1 MFAIPAAAG
10 KYSLSFPHPMTDFPP
25 INADPSATSSPSGI
39 PVEPHNRE
47 AEEALLGAVMINPAA
62 FYEVAAFLTPSD
74 FFIHRNGWIWEA
86 FQRLVDRHQPI
97 DALTVTEELERRN
110 RLEEAGGAAYLA
122 ALMGNVPTSLHA
134 EAYGRIVEEQA
145 VRRRLLA
152 AAGEI
157 AAHAHDAR
165 ATVSDVVG
173 EAEKAVFEVS
183 QRRLT
188 RDVQPIDSVISD
200 YFDRLEYLTR
210 HPEESLGIPTGFAQL
225 DQLLGG
231 MQRSDLLIIA
241 GRPGLGKSAM
251 LLSIAKN
258 VAQSHKKHVA
268 FFSLEMSNEQ
278 LVQRLLAQ
286 ETRIDAHKFR
296 QGTVS
301 DDEWAHFTHAAS
313 TLSEVKVFLDD
324 TPALTPL
331 QLRSKCR
338 RLHLEYNLDLILVDY
353 LQLMGSDF
361 RTENR
366 VQEVSYIS
374 RYVKALARELNVP
387 VVAAAQLSR
396 AVEQRTSKRP
406 QLSDLR
412 ESGSLEQDADIVMFI
427 HRQDEGGAGEIGPG
441 SAGSYRR
448 VSGPRVEAIITEII
462 VAKHRHG
469 PTGSVELVFFP
480 SITRF
485 ENPALP
491 SDIRELPPP
500 ERQE

>member
-1 MFAIPAAAG
+1 
-10 KYSLSFPHPMTDFPP
+10 MTDMPP
-25 INADPSATSSPSGI
+25 PGADSPVTSIPSGI

-47 AEEALLGAVMINPAA
+47 AEEALLGAVLINPEV
-62 FYEVAAFLTPSD
+62 FFEVASFLGPSD
-74 FFIHRNGWIWEA
+74 FYIHRNGWIWDT
-86 FQRLVDRHQPI
+86 FQHLVDRQQPI
-97 DALTVTEELERRN
+97 DALTVAEELERRG
-110 RLEEAGGAAYLA
+110 RLAEAGGAAYIA
-122 ALMGNVPTSLHA
+122 ALMDNVPTSLHA
-134 EAYGRIVEEQA
+134 EAYGRMVEEQS

-157 AAHAHDAR
+157 AAHAHDAG
-165 ATVSDVVG
+165 TSVTDVVG

-183 QRRLT
+183 QRRLA
-188 RDVQPIDSVISD
+188 RDVQPIDRVISE

-210 HPEESLGIPTGFAQL
+210 HPEESLGIPTGFGKL
-225 DQLLGG
+225 DELLGG

-258 VAQSHKKHVA
+258 VAQTHKKHVA
-268 FFSLEMSNEQ
+268 MFSMEMSNEQ
-278 LVQRLLAQ
+278 LIQRLISQ
-286 ETRIDAHKFR
+286 ETRIDSHKFR
-296 QGTVS
+296 QGKVS
-301 DDEWAHFTHAAS
+301 EEEWARFTHAAS
-313 TLSEVKVFLDD
+313 TLSEVRIFLDD

-338 RLHLEYNLDLILVDY
+338 RLHLEYNLDLVLVDY

-361 RTENR
+361 RSENR

-374 RYVKALARELNVP
+374 RYLKALARELNVP

-396 AVEQRTSKRP
+396 AVEQRTNKRP

-427 HRQDEGGAGEIGPG
+427 HRQDEPGSGESGPG
-441 SAGSYRR
+441 AAAYGQRASR
-448 VSGPRVEAIITEII
+448 PQMEAVVTEIM

-469 PTGSVELVFFP
+469 PTGSVELIFFP
-480 SITRF
+480 SRTRF
-485 ENPALP
+485 ENAATASQIQTAPPRAHPA
-491 SDIRELPPP
+491 
-500 ERQE
+500 

>member
-1 MFAIPAAAG
+1 
-10 KYSLSFPHPMTDFPP
+10 MTDFPP
-25 INADPSATSSPSGI
+25 PGADLPATSSPSGI

-47 AEEALLGAVMINPAA
+47 AEEALLGAVLINPEV
-62 FYEVAAFLTPSD
+62 FFEVASFLTPAD
-74 FFIHRNGWIWEA
+74 FYIHRNGWIWET
-86 FQRLVDRHQPI
+86 FQHLVDRQQPI
-97 DALTVTEELERRN
+97 DALTVSEEMERHG
-110 RLEEAGGAAYLA
+110 RLAEAGGAAYIA
-122 ALMGNVPTSLHA
+122 ALMNNVPTSLHA
-134 EAYGRIVEEQA
+134 EAYGRMVEEQS
-145 VRRRLLA
+145 VRRRLLV

-157 AAHAHDAR
+157 AAHAHDSR
-165 ATVSDVVG
+165 TTVTDVVG

-183 QRRLT
+183 QRRLA
-188 RDVQPIDSVISD
+188 RDVQPIDRVISE

-210 HPEESLGIPTGFAQL
+210 HPEESLGIPTGFGKL
-225 DQLLGG
+225 DELLGG

-268 FFSLEMSNEQ
+268 MFSMEMSNEQ
-278 LVQRLLAQ
+278 LIQRLISQ

-296 QGTVS
+296 QGKVTE
-301 DDEWAHFTHAAS
+301 DEWARFTHAAS
-313 TLSEVKVFLDD
+313 TLSEVKIFLDD

-338 RLHLEYNLDLILVDY
+338 RLHLEYSLDLVLVDY

-374 RYVKALARELNVP
+374 RYMKALARELNVP

-427 HRQDEGGAGEIGPG
+427 HRPDEPGTGDGGPG
-441 SAGSYRR
+441 ASASWRR
-448 VSGPRVEAIITEII
+448 APNPQMEAVVTEII

-469 PTGSVELVFFP
+469 PTGSVELIFFP
-480 SITRF
+480 SRTRF
-485 ENPALP
+485 ENAATT
-491 SDIRELPPP
+491 SQIQNAPPQA
-500 ERQE
+500 RTG

>member
-1 MFAIPAAAG
+1 
-10 KYSLSFPHPMTDFPP
+10 MTDFSPP
-25 INADPSATSSPSGI
+25 NADFPATSNPSGI
-39 PVEPHNRE
+39 PIEPHNRE
-47 AEEALLGAVMINPAA
+47 AEEALLGAVMINPEA
-62 FYEVAAFLTPSD
+62 FYEVASFLTPSD
-74 FFIHRNGWIWEA
+74 FYIHRNGWIWEA
-86 FQRLVDRHQPI
+86 FQKLIDRQQPI
-97 DALTVTEELERRN
+97 DALTVSEELERHG

-122 ALMGNVPTSLHA
+122 ALMNNVPTSLHA
-134 EAYGRIVEEQA
+134 EAYGRIVEEQS
-145 VRRRLLA
+145 VRRRLLSA
-152 AAGEI
+152 ASEI
-157 AAHAHDAR
+157 ATHAHDPR
-165 ATVSDVVG
+165 TTVIEMVG

-183 QRRLT
+183 QRRLN
-188 RDVQPIDSVISD
+188 RDVQPIDRVISD

-210 HPEESLGIPTGFAQL
+210 HPEESLGIPTGFDQL

-231 MQRSDLLIIA
+231 MQRSDLLIVA

-268 FFSLEMSNEQ
+268 IFSMEMSNEQ
-278 LVQRLLAQ
+278 LIQRLLSQ
-286 ETRIDAHKFR
+286 ETKIDSHKFR
-296 QGTVS
+296 QGTVTE
-301 DDEWAHFTHAAS
+301 DEWARFTHAAS
-313 TLSEVKVFLDD
+313 TLSEVKIFLDD

-338 RLHLEYNLDLILVDY
+338 RLHLEYNLDLVLVDY

-427 HRQDEGGAGEIGPG
+427 HRPDDPG
-441 SAGSYRR
+441 SGEMEPVSSGSWRR
-448 VSGPRVEAIITEII
+448 APNPRAEAVVTEII

-469 PTGSVELVFFP
+469 PTGSVELIFFP
-480 SITRF
+480 SRTRF
-485 ENPALP
+485 ENAALP
-491 SDIRELPPP
+491 KQVQDAPPP
-500 ERQE
+500 ERSE

>member
-1 MFAIPAAAG
+1 MA
-10 KYSLSFPHPMTDFPP
+10 DFPP
-25 INADPSATSSPSGI
+25 SNADLSAASSASGI

-47 AEEALLGAVMINPAA
+47 AEGALLGAVMINPEA
-62 FYEVAAFLTPSD
+62 FYEVAAFLGPSD
-74 FFIHRNGWIWEA
+74 FYIHRNGWIWEA
-86 FQRLVDRHQPI
+86 FQKLVDRQQPI
-97 DALTVTEELERRN
+97 DALTVAEELERRG

-122 ALMGNVPTSLHA
+122 ALMNNVPTSLHA
-134 EAYGRIVEEQA
+134 EAYGRMVEEQS
-145 VRRRLLA
+145 VRRRLLS

-157 AAHAHDAR
+157 AMQAHDAR
-165 ATVSDVVG
+165 ASVADLVG

-188 RDVQPIDSVISD
+188 RDVQPIDRVISD

-210 HPEESLGIPTGFAQL
+210 HPEESLGIPTGFDQL

-231 MQRSDLLIIA
+231 MQRSDLLIVA

-268 FFSLEMSNEQ
+268 IFSMEMSNEQ
-278 LVQRLLAQ
+278 LIQRLLSQ
-286 ETRIDAHKFR
+286 ETKIDSHKFR
-296 QGTVS
+296 QGTVTE
-301 DDEWAHFTHAAS
+301 DEWARFTHAAA
-313 TLSEVKVFLDD
+313 TLSEVKIFLDD

-338 RLHLEYNLDLILVDY
+338 RLHLEYNLDLVLVDY

-374 RYVKALARELNVP
+374 RYMKALARELNVP

-427 HRQDEGGAGEIGPG
+427 HRPDEPG
-441 SAGSYRR
+441 SGEMEPVASGSWRR
-448 VSGPRVEAIITEII
+448 APNLRAEAVVTEII

-469 PTGSVELVFFP
+469 PTGSVELIFFP
-480 SITRF
+480 SRTRF
-485 ENPALP
+485 ENAALP
-491 SDIRELPPP
+491 KQIRDAPPP
-500 ERQE
+500 ERPE

>member
-1 MFAIPAAAG
+1 
-10 KYSLSFPHPMTDFPP
+10 MTDFPQP
-25 INADPSATSSPSGI
+25 PSDFPAPSASGV

-47 AEEALLGAVMINPAA
+47 AEEALLGAVLINPEV
-62 FYEVAAFLTPSD
+62 FSEVASFLTPPD
-74 FFIHRNGWIWEA
+74 FYIHRNGWVWEA
-86 FQRLVDRHQPI
+86 FQRLVDRQRPI
-97 DALTVTEELERRN
+97 DALTVAEELERQS

-122 ALMGNVPTSLHA
+122 ALMNNVPTTQHA
-134 EAYGRIVEEQA
+134 EAYGRMIEEHS

-152 AAGEI
+152 AAGTI
-157 AAHAHDAR
+157 AASAHDAS
-165 ATVSDVVG
+165 ATVNDVVG

-183 QRRLT
+183 QRRLA
-188 RDVQPIDSVISD
+188 RDVQPIDRVISD

-210 HPEESLGIPTGFAQL
+210 HPEESLGIPTGFDQL

-241 GRPGLGKSAM
+241 GRPGHGKSAM

-258 VAQSHKKHVA
+258 VAQMHKKHVA
-268 FFSLEMSNEQ
+268 IFSMEMSNEQ
-278 LVQRLLAQ
+278 LIQRLLSQ
-286 ETRIDAHKFR
+286 ETKIDSHKFR

-301 DDEWAHFTHAAS
+301 EDEWARFTHAAA
-313 TLSEVKVFLDD
+313 TLSEVKIFLDD

-338 RLHLEYNLDLILVDY
+338 RLHLEYSLDLVLVDY
-353 LQLMGSDF
+353 LQLMGSDYH
-361 RTENR
+361 TENR

-396 AVEQRTSKRP
+396 AVEHRTSKRP

-427 HRQDEGGAGEIGPG
+427 HRPDDPGAGDGEPVAPG
-441 SAGSYRR
+441 TFKRPPN
-448 VSGPRVEAIITEII
+448 PRTEAVVTEII

-469 PTGSVELVFFP
+469 PTGSVELIFFP
-480 SITRF
+480 SRTRF
-485 ENPALP
+485 ESAALP
-491 SDIRELPPP
+491 KQMRDAPPGRT
-500 ERQE
+500 E